1 MRLIET
7 LRKRQAAGKWLEQA
21 ESLLAEAWRL
31 HIAGVEAERVVAIA
45 AAGIDAI
52 DQAEAAGSQDRDR
65 IALRRAEALF
75 LLRRPGE
82 ALGPAHR
89 AARARPYDVDSR
101 IVHGLVRLALNQ
113 LREAVHEYESV
124 LEEFGGDPD
133 ATIGRLAVALARGEG
148 GVSGEESEEE
158 LGRAAALLMGAWWSA
173 EAMEER
179 LAALEGVAPTEVV
192 ALLREAAGRRGGA
205 G

>member
-7 LRKRQAAGKWLEQA
+7 LRKRQAAGKWLERA

-31 HIAGVEAERVVAIA
+31 HLEGAEVEQGLARA
-45 AAGIDAI
+45 AAALDAI
-52 DQAEAAGSQDRDR
+52 HQAEAAGYRDEEHL
-65 IALRRAEALF
+65 ALRRAEALF

-82 ALGPAHR
+82 ALAAAHR
-89 AARARPYDVDSR
+89 AAEARPYDVDSR
-101 IVHGLVRLALNQ
+101 IVHGGVRLALNQ
-113 LREAVHEYESV
+113 LREAAHEYESV

-148 GVSGEESEEE
+148 SITGEESEED
-158 LGRAAALLMGAWWSA
+158 LRKAAALLMGAWWSA
-173 EAMEER
+173 GAMEER
-179 LAALEGVAPTEVV
+179 LAALDGVAPTAVV
-192 ALLREAAGRRGGA
+192 ALLREAAARRGGA